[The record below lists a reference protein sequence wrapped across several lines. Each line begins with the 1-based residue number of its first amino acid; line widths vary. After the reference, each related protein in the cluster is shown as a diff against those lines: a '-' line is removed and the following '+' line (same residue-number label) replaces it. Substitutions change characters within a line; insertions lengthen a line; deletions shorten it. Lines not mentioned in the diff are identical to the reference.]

1 MRLDVSA
8 IPVQL
13 WHPRRCLDCS
23 VHEAGC
29 LSSPSAVLG
38 SERMPGEL
46 LIFSPHW
53 NPKEMALMQVKKCL
67 SSSIDELASQS
78 EDKQATSKNF
88 PLPWSLTSAAMRKC
102 GLDLGWAS
110 PLKIIRSRK
119 SHAGAPSSL
128 GVSDY
133 RDSPVGSQDRP
144 SHRASH
150 SSSQH
155 CFHHLPFVCTYI
167 YVCGCTCPCV
177 HRHVL
182 TRG

>member
-1 MRLDVSA
+1 M
-8 IPVQL
+8 
-13 WHPRRCLDCS
+13 
-23 VHEAGC
+23 
-29 LSSPSAVLG
+29 LG

-53 NPKEMALMQVKKCL
+53 NPKEIALMQVKKCL

-88 PLPWSLTSAAMRKC
+88 TLPWSLTSAAMRKC
-102 GLDLGWAS
+102 GPDLGWAS

-119 SHAGAPSSL
+119 FHAGAPSSL
-128 GVSDY
+128 GVSDF
-133 RDSPVGSQDRP
+133 RDSSVGSQDRP

-177 HRHVL
+177 HRHML